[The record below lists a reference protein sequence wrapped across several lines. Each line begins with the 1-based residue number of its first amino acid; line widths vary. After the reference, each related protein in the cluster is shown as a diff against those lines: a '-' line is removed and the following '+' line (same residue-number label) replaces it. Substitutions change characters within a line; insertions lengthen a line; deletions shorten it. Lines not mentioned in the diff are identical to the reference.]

1 MDERPRTAL
10 IFNDMVNANVNSGD
24 DALRRSIADSG
35 VIEASVWVTA
45 EARRRG
51 LDIFWFRFGKRE
63 DGKDLL
69 PTITD
74 RTRADVRGPEPRVLR
89 GTAPDENIPELP
101 VREGDFDLRKPRMD
115 PFFQT
120 DLDFQLRALG
130 VRTVLLG
137 GISTAMGV
145 ESGARSARDR
155 GYDVVVLSDCCYAET
170 PELHLGALEGTL
182 PFFARIRT
190 AAEAIALLDDGAGVT
205 DGDGARR
212 SEPGRDGRR

>member
-1 MDERPRTAL
+1 MDKLPKAAL

-24 DALRRSIADSG
+24 EALRRSVADSG
-35 VIEASVWVTA
+35 VIDASVWVTA
-45 EARRRG
+45 AARERG
-51 LDIFWFRFGKRE
+51 IDIFWFRFGKRE

-69 PTITD
+69 ATTTD
-74 RTRADVRGPEPRVLR
+74 RTRADIRGPEPRVLR
-89 GTAPDENIPELP
+89 GTPPDENIPELP
-101 VREGDFDLRKPRMD
+101 VLEGDFDLRKPRMD

-130 VRTVLLG
+130 IQTLLFG

-155 GYDVVVLSDCCYAET
+155 GYDVIVLSDCCYAET
-170 PELHLGALEGTL
+170 PELHRGALEGTL

-190 AAEAIALLDDGAGVT
+190 AAEAVALIDGNAT
-205 DGDGARR
+205 A
-212 SEPGRDGRR
+212 